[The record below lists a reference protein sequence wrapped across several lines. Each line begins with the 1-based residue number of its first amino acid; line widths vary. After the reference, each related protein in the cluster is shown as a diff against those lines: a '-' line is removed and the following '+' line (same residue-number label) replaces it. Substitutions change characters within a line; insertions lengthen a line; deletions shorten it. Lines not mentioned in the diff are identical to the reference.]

1 MSSLPGRMALP
12 AWMAL
17 PGRAVEA
24 LAFVAVMAF
33 AAWVMAAYHDR
44 FWLAASDGTYAH
56 IAERLLAG
64 QGLNR
69 EIQDIHA
76 GYVNFVN
83 AAAMALFGKTFVALR
98 YPLAL
103 LTLVQ
108 AGLIFLLL
116 RPRGAALAA
125 AGAAAMAALTF
136 VQFLDP
142 TANWYA
148 LFLLVTII
156 GALAW
161 IPRESR
167 WRLVVAGFLLTTLFL
182 FRQLSGLLVA
192 IGTLTYLLGE
202 APPPAAVARRLR
214 DRLLASAVLAIM
226 GGGLMVYLLT
236 KTDATA
242 LILFGAGPL
251 GIMVWAGLRG
261 RCGNRQAA
269 TILLRLAAGGL
280 VALAP
285 LLLYHLAQGSLLSWI
300 DDTVMVAFSLTELPF
315 FELVRYYDFLFL
327 AGLSMLAPS
336 SLAVFVN
343 SLFWVVLVLLT
354 PVAGFV
360 LLRRLWRQGA
370 GADARPYL
378 LPMLAVFHAVAA
390 VHFQVPAYLTYTVA
404 LTLVGLLW
412 LAAVETRSMR
422 RGAIALTLFLSA
434 VGLYYQAGQ
443 PMGRGWSGMVK
454 GERVPLVAAPEI
466 GRAGLRLDAAEVALY
481 SRLIALIRR
490 ETPEDAAILALPVN
504 PELYFLAARRNP
516 TRFYNSAFG
525 VRSDRDLEAVLEILR
540 RDPPRLVFHQPQSV
554 YNTPYSARL
563 MEFVRSRYERLAPIE
578 GFDIYRHRQELA
590 TQPAPPP
597 AAPPGP
603 TSATPP
609 TRNEP

>member
-1 MSSLPGRMALP
+1 MAPPNRWALP
-12 AWMAL
+12 A
-17 PGRAVEA
+17 GAVEA

-44 FWLAASDGTYAH
+44 FWLAGSDGTYAH

-64 QGLNR
+64 QVLNR

-83 AAAMALFGKTFVALR
+83 AAAMAVFGKTFVALR

-116 RPRGAALAA
+116 RPRGVALAA
-125 AGAAAMAALTF
+125 AGATAMATLTF

-148 LFLLVTII
+148 LFLLVTVIA
-156 GALAW
+156 ALSW

-167 WRLVVAGFLLTTLFL
+167 WRLVSVGFLLTTLFL

-202 APPPAAVARRLR
+202 APPAASGARRFS
-214 DRLLASAVLAIM
+214 DRLVATAVLAIM

-242 LILFGAGPL
+242 LIMFGAGPL
-251 GIMVWAGLRG
+251 GIMVWTGLRG
-261 RCGNRQAA
+261 RCGNRLAS
-269 TILLRLAAGGL
+269 TMLLRLAAGGL

-285 LLLYHLAQGSLLSWI
+285 LLLYHLAHGSLLSWF
-300 DDTVMVAFSLTELPF
+300 DDTVVVAFSLTELPF
-315 FELVRYYDFLFL
+315 FEYVRYYDFLFL

-336 SLAVFVN
+336 SLVTFAN

-370 GADARPYL
+370 GADTRPYL
-378 LPMLAVFHAVAA
+378 LPVLAVFHAVAA

-412 LAAVETRSMR
+412 LAAMDSGSMR

-443 PMGRGWSGMVK
+443 PLGRGWSGMVK
-454 GERVPLVAAPEI
+454 GEREPLVAAPEI
-466 GRAGLRLDAAEVALY
+466 ERAGLRLGAAEVELY
-481 SRLIALIRR
+481 SRLIALIRK
-490 ETPEDAAILALPVN
+490 ETPEGAAILALPVN

-516 TRFYNSAFG
+516 TRFFNSAFG
-525 VRSDRDLEAVLEILR
+525 IRSDRDLEAVLELLR
-540 RDPPRLVFHQPQSV
+540 RDPPLLVIHQPQSV

-563 MEFVRSRYERLAPIE
+563 MEFVRDRYERLAPI
-578 GFDIYRHRQELA
+578 GDFQFYRYRRELA
-590 TQPAPPP
+590 TQPV
-597 AAPPGP
+597 APPGP
-603 TSATPP
+603 TPATPSKQS
-609 TRNEP
+609 EP